1 MKKHFLLLLL
11 FLNFSST
18 VFSQIKSSEDIIKKY
33 DEYFELER
41 ETIFT
46 HFNKSRFFEGEEI
59 WFKTYIYN
67 NNYQIPFES
76 TTNIYVS
83 IFNESGNIIASKL
96 LYASKGY
103 ANGNFLIEEKFT
115 PGIYFVKTSTNW
127 MKNFKEDL
135 SHVQMIEII
144 GDRQEDNVNLVSE
157 SKYDL
162 QFLPEGGH
170 IVEDVNNTIGFKLL
184 NNKGN
189 GVAIKE
195 GTVFDENKNI
205 ITTFKSN
212 QFGLGKFSLNA
223 KASTNYSVS
232 ISLATSEIITRPIGI
247 IEKKGVSFKAAVTNN
262 DNVIIALETNNFTIR
277 DLIGKSYYLLVHR
290 GGQIIKL
297 KIDFVE
303 NQLKYFLRLKKPEL
317 LPGINILT
325 LVNENYKPVAERLV
339 FNNLK
344 TPIKEIMVEGI
355 ENQKDSSTVKLRT
368 NINTEI
374 NPSFSVSVLPASN
387 ESYNSQSTIMTSF
400 LLTPYINGNIE
411 NPYYYFSN
419 NDHKTLYDLD
429 LLLLNQGWSR
439 YNWDDIFKAPL
450 SVNYVFETG
459 FVIKGSLNSYKQ
471 KAGDLIVL
479 SSSENQIHESGIIEN
494 STFTFENLFFADDT
508 SINFSL
514 KNKNGKFT
522 KPFVYANIFPKS
534 INDNL
539 QNLSAYKKSI
549 SEIQQ
554 IDETGNNLNL
564 NFKLTELLD
573 TIVFKVRHKDEIPKN
588 KPLISM
594 HGAKYINLV
603 EFDFQNEPI
612 VSIIRKN
619 GFDVV
624 TTFDNVFI
632 KTRRIVPGNSVP
644 SVYIDNMPLFDD
656 FKTLLNLRVLDLED
670 MYISRMPNP
679 GDSPAGTIKIFTR
692 NGQGLS
698 TLGDDYQTIDNLFG
712 FSIPKEYYQPNYI
725 NTTSNTFLKF
735 GAIHWIPNLT
745 PNDEGELTF
754 KVPNY
759 GSDNVKIYIE
769 GMSAEGYLWSKVE
782 SINLKK

>member
-11 FLNFSST
+11 FLNFFST

-83 IFNESGNIIASKL
+83 IFNESGNIITSKL

-355 ENQKDSSTVKLRT
+355 ETQKDSSTVKLRT

-514 KNKNGKFT
+514 KNKNGKLT

-549 SEIQQ
+549 LEIQQ

-573 TIVFKVRHKDEIPKN
+573 TIVFKVRPKDEIPKN

-670 MYISRMPNP
+670 MNISRMPNP

-698 TLGDDYQTIDNLFG
+698 TPGDDYQTIDNLFG

-735 GAIHWIPNLT
+735 GTIHWIPNLT
-745 PNDEGELTF
+745 PNDEGEITF

>member
-1 MKKHFLLLLL
+1 M
-11 FLNFSST
+11 
-18 VFSQIKSSEDIIKKY
+18 
-33 DEYFELER
+33 ER

-83 IFNESGNIIASKL
+83 IFNESGNIITSKL

-290 GGQIIKL
+290 GGGQIIKL

-355 ENQKDSSTVKLRT
+355 ETQKDSSTVKLRT

-514 KNKNGKFT
+514 KNKNGKLT

-539 QNLSAYKKSI
+539 QNLSAYKK
-549 SEIQQ
+549 
-554 IDETGNNLNL
+554 
-564 NFKLTELLD
+564 
-573 TIVFKVRHKDEIPKN
+573 
-588 KPLISM
+588 
-594 HGAKYINLV
+594 
-603 EFDFQNEPI
+603 
-612 VSIIRKN
+612 
-619 GFDVV
+619 
-624 TTFDNVFI
+624 
-632 KTRRIVPGNSVP
+632 
-644 SVYIDNMPLFDD
+644 VY
-656 FKTLLNLRVLDLED
+656 
-670 MYISRMPNP
+670 
-679 GDSPAGTIKIFTR
+679 
-692 NGQGLS
+692 
-698 TLGDDYQTIDNLFG
+698 
-712 FSIPKEYYQPNYI
+712 
-725 NTTSNTFLKF
+725 
-735 GAIHWIPNLT
+735 
-745 PNDEGELTF
+745 
-754 KVPNY
+754 
-759 GSDNVKIYIE
+759 
-769 GMSAEGYLWSKVE
+769 
-782 SINLKK
+782 